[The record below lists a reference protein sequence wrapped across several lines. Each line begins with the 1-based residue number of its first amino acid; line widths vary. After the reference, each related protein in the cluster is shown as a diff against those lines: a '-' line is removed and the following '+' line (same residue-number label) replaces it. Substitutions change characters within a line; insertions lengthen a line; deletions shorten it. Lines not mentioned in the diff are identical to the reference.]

1 MSRGI
6 YRSLMKLQFCFLEI
20 KWEKLSAGLIV
31 NLEPPWLGR
40 VVKIWLS
47 RAWVGLNRKNNSV
60 ECDSLREVVHSLY
73 ILFTSTLY
81 LWTEDKLG
89 EYMNTKELNSWI
101 RSSVLSY
108 SCILR
113 VYLCFSRFRSS
124 FLSYSCIL
132 WVYLCFSRCV

>member
-6 YRSLMKLQFCFLEI
+6 YRFLMKLQFCFLEI

-81 LWTEDKLG
+81 LWTEDKLR
-89 EYMNTKELNSWI
+89 EYMNTKEMNSWYPHHMI
-101 RSSVLSY
+101 SHHQLPTHYMLSIY
-108 SCILR
+108 IIHINIIF
-113 VYLCFSRFRSS
+113 VN
-124 FLSYSCIL
+124 SYTHL
-132 WVYLCFSRCV
+132 LKQR